1 MIVGNR
7 QAELL
12 QLLISVFPP
21 YGDFRKRLVASFFHG
36 AFLVLQRVK
45 MFARMVCSEKC
56 PKEPSVRRRGVVV
69 VVVVGVS
76 KIISAMPK

>member
-1 MIVGNR
+1 MDRLSCSSFSFLFV
-7 QAELL
+7 
-12 QLLISVFPP
+12 PP

-45 MFARMVCSEKC
+45 MFARMVCGEKC

-69 VVVVGVS
+69 VVGVS
-76 KIISAMPK
+76 KIINKCPNRQ